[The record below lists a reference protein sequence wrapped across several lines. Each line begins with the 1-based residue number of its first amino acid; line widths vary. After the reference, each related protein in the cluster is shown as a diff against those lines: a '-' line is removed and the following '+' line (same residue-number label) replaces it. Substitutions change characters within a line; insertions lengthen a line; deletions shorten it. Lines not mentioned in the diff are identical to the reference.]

1 MNRANEDCVLYCLL
15 KNPAE
20 TEQVTAAFRDAYPG
34 GRIFI
39 FQETDEF
46 LRAVAA
52 SDSRCKQCCLA
63 TSCDYPEATLKQ
75 VTNAANYWF
84 VPVVL
89 IKDAT
94 TPVSVAPFNP
104 VVLVDRPL
112 AKSGIQDSID
122 RALELSGQ
130 YVRYSSQVERFR
142 LLNDREVNIL
152 RLAAVGLP
160 NKSIARR
167 LDISIKTVEKNRRNA
182 YEKLDIS
189 SAAEMASLVTFQ
201 KFCRSRPVVPVAATT
216 IAATGTIGAPGTVPA
231 PTTPTMA
238 NGHGTGMV

>member
-15 KNPAE
+15 KNAAE
-20 TEQVTAAFRDAYPG
+20 TEQVTAAFRNAYPR
-34 GRIFI
+34 GRVLVFS
-39 FQETDEF
+39 ETEEF
-46 LRAVAA
+46 LRAVST
-52 SDSRCKQCCLA
+52 SDNRCKQCCLA

-75 VTNAANYWF
+75 VTNVANYWF

-89 IKDAT
+89 IKDAS

-104 VVLVDRPL
+104 VVLADRPL
-112 AKSGIQDSID
+112 NQADIQDSID
-122 RALELSGQ
+122 HALELSGQ

-142 LLNDREVNIL
+142 LLNEREVNIL

-201 KFCRSRPVVPVAATT
+201 KFCRSRPVVPVGLPSTP
-216 IAATGTIGAPGTVPA
+216 ITGSPE
-231 PTTPTMA
+231 
-238 NGHGTGMV
+238 MV